1 VFKAS
6 RLAGGSD
13 FVVISANSACVK
25 LTITLFPYY
34 LLKMPSSPPGPPS
47 PDANTGPANSPA
59 ADTSGAAK
67 AVGAIGI
74 VVSVLGFLFM
84 FLWHYGAASL
94 SYAKYGSI
102 GWAILDF
109 SFASFY
115 YPFYAFFLNT
125 PAPTGMMGGR
135 RRHKFF

>member
-1 VFKAS
+1 MSSTAAS
-6 RLAGGSD
+6 S
-13 FVVISANSACVK
+13 
-25 LTITLFPYY
+25 T
-34 LLKMPSSPPGPPS
+34 
-47 PDANTGPANSPA
+47 PANANPSA
-59 ADTSGAAK
+59 AAGSVAKTDSSTASGL
-67 AVGAIGI
+67 GI
-74 VVSVLGFLFM
+74 VSMVFTIVFLFV
-84 FLWHYGAASL
+84 WHLGAASL

-109 SFASFY
+109 FFASFY

>member
-1 VFKAS
+1 MSSSAAAS
-6 RLAGGSD
+6 
-13 FVVISANSACVK
+13 
-25 LTITLFPYY
+25 T
-34 LLKMPSSPPGPPS
+34 
-47 PDANTGPANSPA
+47 PANSNPSA
-59 ADTSGAAK
+59 ASGSVAKTDSSAA
-67 AVGAIGI
+67 GLGI
-74 VVSVLGFLFM
+74 VSMIFTIIFLFV
-84 FLWHYGAASL
+84 WHLGAASL

-109 SFASFY
+109 FFATFY

>member
-1 VFKAS
+1 MSSTAAS
-6 RLAGGSD
+6 S
-13 FVVISANSACVK
+13 
-25 LTITLFPYY
+25 TP
-34 LLKMPSSPPGPPS
+34 
-47 PDANTGPANSPA
+47 ANTNSTPAKSSGDSNTNTA
-59 ADTSGAAK
+59 AGL
-67 AVGAIGI
+67 GI
-74 VVSVLGFLFM
+74 VSMIFTIIFLFV
-84 FLWHYGAASL
+84 WHLGAASL

-109 SFASFY
+109 FFASFY

>member
-34 LLKMPSSPPGPPS
+34 LLKMPSSLPGPPS
-47 PDANTGPANSPA
+47 PDANTGPANKPESDNT
-59 ADTSGAAK
+59 DTAK
-67 AVGAIGI
+67 AAGAVGI
-74 VVSVLGFLFM
+74 VAGVFGFLFM
-84 FLWHYGAASL
+84 VIWHYGAASL

-109 SFASFY
+109 FFATFY
-115 YPFYAFFLNT
+115 YPYYALVLNT
-125 PAPTGMMGGR
+125 PTPTMMGGR
-135 RRHKFF
+135 RKLKLW